1 MQIPQIINTINSF
14 LIEEFEIDEAQ
25 ISPTARFKEDLDI
38 DSLDLVDLVV
48 VIEKSFGFKVKG
60 EEIVKLK
67 TLQEFYDYIIVR
79 VNP

>member
-1 MQIPQIINTINSF
+1 MQVAEIIKTINSF
-14 LIEEFEIDEAQ
+14 LIEEFEIENEQ
-25 ISPTARFKEDLDI
+25 ISPGARFKEDLDI

-48 VIEKSFGFKVKG
+48 VIEKKFGFKVKG